1 MAVCGRCGQENTEA
15 ARFCLACGAS
25 LTGGEL
31 RQERKVVTV
40 LFADLVG
47 FTSRAEALDPE
58 DVGAMLDAY
67 HSRLKHELERHGGT
81 VEKFIGDA
89 VMALFGAPT
98 AHEDDPERAVRAAL
112 EIRAAILELNE
123 ADPGRDLHVR
133 VGITTGEALVTL
145 DARPDAGQG
154 MAAGDVVNTAARL
167 QSEAPEDGILV
178 DEPTRRAV
186 EPAFDLQPR
195 DPVVAKGKAD
205 PIPVWEVAA
214 VRSSFGVDVLLDART
229 PLVGRGRE
237 REVLAQ
243 ALARVRTELTPQLVT
258 LIGVPGIGKSR
269 LVWELFGIVDED
281 PDLITWRQGRCLPYG
296 DGIAFWALGEM
307 VKAQAGLLETDV
319 ADVAT
324 AKLEEAI
331 AAAVPAEDREW
342 VAEHLRPL
350 VGLAGAS
357 GSSSADAFG
366 AWRLFFESLAEQRPV
381 VLVFED
387 LHWADDGLLDFV
399 DYLVDWA
406 GGVPLLV
413 VCSARPE
420 LLERRPAWGGGKL
433 NAITLALSPLGPED
447 SARLVATLLEQPLL
461 PAALQHALLERAE
474 GNPLYAEQYVR
485 MLVDRGLLVRGARG
499 WELAGA
505 EELPLP
511 ETLQGIIAARL
522 DGLPAAEKQLLQDAA
537 VVGKVFWLGALH
549 GERTDRRELEVLL
562 HALGRKG
569 FVRRERRSS
578 VGDETE
584 YVFGH
589 ALVRD
594 VAYGQ
599 IPRIDRAR
607 KHREAAEWIQQL
619 SVERSEDQAELA
631 AYHWLQ
637 ALELTRAAG
646 RSDPEL
652 EARARAA
659 LVVAGE
665 RAYRLGAVDAAGEL
679 YARALSLAQ
688 TVDPDRPRLL
698 LSYGRAASRAGV
710 DADAELTEATERL
723 LDAGEVEGAADALA
737 ARAWVAF
744 NGGRAAD
751 ARTALE
757 QALELL
763 AGRRASPTSAFINGE
778 YAINLM
784 LDGRSEEAIRYA
796 TLELEVGR
804 EIGADW
810 LCADALITIG
820 SIRGMAGDHEG
831 LAQIEE
837 GLDLARRVNHGT
849 VVVRGYKNLQS
860 LLAQHAELDRARSV
874 AEEGRLVAT
883 RFGDTFHVGWFDV
896 ELAWYAF
903 LRGDWDESLQHLQA
917 FLDGL
922 GERDHY
928 MEAPTHLLL
937 GRIKGERGEYEEA
950 VPESTLG
957 LELARSARDHQVVLP
972 SLVSHACVLVRAGRT
987 ADANLLVDE
996 FIGLADWRNAA
1007 LADAVLALDLL
1018 GRNGDVARID
1028 GEVRDSPWG
1037 TAAEAFARGD
1047 YSTAADRYR
1056 EAGDE
1061 LHEAESR
1068 LRLAESRSGGDPETE
1083 ARAAAAFFRRAAAK
1097 PRLAEA
1103 EALVRATAPRSA

>member
-485 MLVDRGLLVRGARG
+485 MLVDRGLLVRSARG

-505 EELPLP
+505 QELPLP

-522 DGLPAAEKQLLQDAA
+522 DGLPAGREAA
-537 VVGKVFWLGALH
+537 AAGRRRRREGVLARRPRRGA
-549 GERTDRRELEVLL
+549 TDRRELEVLL

-763 AGRRASPTSAFINGE
+763 AGRPASPTSAFINGE

-804 EIGADW
+804 EIGAEW
-810 LCADALITIG
+810 LCADALITSARSAAWWAIEGG
-820 SIRGMAGDHEG
+820 SPKSRR
-831 LAQIEE
+831 
-837 GLDLARRVNHGT
+837 ARASRSTSMTG
-849 VVVRGYKNLQS
+849 RCRARLQEPPVPD
-860 LLAQHAELDRARSV
+860 AELATSTCGVV
-874 AEEGRLVAT
+874 AEDGAASAI

-896 ELAWYAF
+896 ELAVFAF
-903 LRGDWDESLQHLQA
+903 LRGDWDESVKHLPP

-1018 GRNGDVARID
+1018 GRNGDAARID